1 MLKRHVLWLMLVFLL
16 ISNTLVT
23 LSISIAIV
31 SMVRVN
37 TRNTTNN
44 TNAASEN
51 SVHVVCPHTNFFLRE
66 YISGGANSSRF
77 LSSSSNISQ
86 DNTEREG
93 FDWTE
98 AEQNMILSGFF
109 RLNYLSILAG
119 GVLAQKY
126 GSKIVVGCTQFTISV
141 LSSLIPFA
149 AEYGSEI
156 VSWVRAVQ
164 GLLSVIAAP
173 TAVYTIIG
181 NWSPPQERGKFGATF
196 MVGISLGEA
205 LGSVLFGYIGQ
216 YMHWKY
222 IFHLTSICGIVW
234 SILWYFLI
242 HDSPKQH
249 PTISTLEKEY
259 IESSLNVTSNKIKA
273 SIPWKH
279 IITSVP
285 FIICLLSVNSGM
297 WAFMMMN
304 TYSPLYLK
312 TMYGMNSNEIGIISS
327 VPYISTI
334 IVALGIAH
342 YSDLFVKKKWLS
354 ITSMRKICTFLGC
367 VVAAF
372 PMIII
377 AFTKCNLTVVILSML
392 FVCIVRVFGNFGV
405 VLGVMDL
412 SPKFCGVLEG
422 IIGTSSAV
430 HMFAFS
436 TAVNYFTEIWDIE
449 EMWKVLFLFTALYC
463 MLTNMVYVIFGTSE
477 EQPWNFERNVQEK
490 RDSEAISKELKTLVQ
505 K

>member
-1 MLKRHVLWLMLVFLL
+1 MLKRHVLWLMVVFLL

-31 SMVRVN
+31 SMVN
-37 TRNTTNN
+37 TRNTTNSS
-44 TNAASEN
+44 TNAVSEN
-51 SVHVVCPHTNFFLRE
+51 SVHVVCPHTDFFLRE
-66 YISGGANSSRF
+66 YISSANSSGF
-77 LSSSSNISQ
+77 LSSSTNISQ
-86 DNTEREG
+86 NNAEREG

-98 AEQNMILSGFF
+98 AEQNMVLSGFF

-126 GSKIVVGCTQFTISV
+126 GSKLVVGYTQFTISV
-141 LSSLIPFA
+141 LCSLIPFA

-164 GLLSVIAAP
+164 GLLSSIAAP
-173 TAVYTIIG
+173 TAVFTIIG

-205 LGSVLFGYIGQ
+205 LGSFLFGYIGE

-222 IFHLTSICGIVW
+222 IFHFTSICGIIW

-259 IESSLNVTSNKIKA
+259 IESSLKASSHKIKA
-273 SIPWKH
+273 SIPWRH

-285 FIICLLSVNSGM
+285 FIICVLSVNSAM
-297 WAFMMMN
+297 WAFVMLN

-312 TMYGMNSNEIGIISS
+312 TIYGMNSNEIGIISS
-327 VPYISTI
+327 VPFISTI
-334 IVALGIAH
+334 VVALGIAH

-354 ITSMRKICTFLGC
+354 MTSMRKICTFLGC

-377 AFTKCNLTVVILSML
+377 AFTKCNLTVAILSML
-392 FVCIVRVFGNFGV
+392 FVCVVRVFGNFGV

-422 IIGTSSAV
+422 IIGTLSAV

-477 EQPWNFERNVQEK
+477 EQPWNFEKNIHEK
-490 RDSEAISKELKTLVQ
+490 HDSDAILKELKTLVQ